1 VITGSAGTF
10 DGDDNER
17 EGGRRRRF
25 LNIPRAYAPSMAL
38 LQKIKEKLGF
48 GTGSAERDDADTEVT
63 VESDPAADGEAGTE
77 GREETDPAAA
87 GAEAAAS
94 TGSLVDEE
102 GSEADGTEASEVDAV
117 DAESDDAE
125 TADTAAEQAEAAD
138 AGADA
143 VAVDD
148 DVGTDLEE
156 IKGIGPAYAERL
168 AEIGIDSVEDLA
180 AADAAA
186 VAEGTSVGESR
197 AATWIERAKEF

>member
-1 VITGSAGTF
+1 MITVSAGTF

-102 GSEADGTEASEVDAV
+102 GSEADGTEASEIDAV

-125 TADTAAEQAEAAD
+125 PAHTAAEQAEAAD

-143 VAVDD
+143 VADD

-197 AATWIERAKEF
+197 AATWIERANEF

>member
-1 VITGSAGTF
+1 MITVSAGTF

-63 VESDPAADGEAGTE
+63 VESDPAADGETGTE
-77 GREETDPAAA
+77 GREETDPAA
-87 GAEAAAS
+87 GTEAAAS
-94 TGSLVDEE
+94 TGSRVDEE
-102 GSEADGTEASEVDAV
+102 GSEADGTEASEIDAV

-125 TADTAAEQAEAAD
+125 PAHTAAEQAEAAD

-143 VAVDD
+143 VADD
-148 DVGTDLEE
+148 DVCTDL
-156 IKGIGPAYAERL
+156 
-168 AEIGIDSVEDLA
+168 
-180 AADAAA
+180 
-186 VAEGTSVGESR
+186 
-197 AATWIERAKEF
+197 